1 MNPSNS
7 LQKMVLAALMAA
19 LTAAGAYMVL
29 PLGPVPIV
37 LQSLFVLLSGLL
49 LGSRW
54 AAASMGVYLLAGVLG
69 LPVFAGG
76 SGGLAKLLGP
86 TGGYLVGFPLAAFI
100 IGMVAERSRGKLW
113 LNLLGLVAGSLIIYL
128 FGVTWLKIV
137 LGISAGKALAMG
149 MFPFLPGDA
158 LKIGAAL
165 VLGRSLAPL
174 VESHSG
180 PTTYRPWPPEPYE
193 DDA

>member
-1 MNPSNS
+1 MNPNNS

-19 LTAAGAYMVL
+19 LTAAGAYMVI
-29 PLGPVPIV
+29 PIGPVPIV
-37 LQSLFVLLSGLL
+37 LQNLFVLLSGLL

-54 AAASMGVYLLAGVLG
+54 AAASISIYLLAGVLG

-76 SGGLAKLLGP
+76 SGGLTKLIGP
-86 TGGYLVGFPLAAFI
+86 TGGYLVGFLLAAYI
-100 IGMVAERSRGKLW
+100 VGLVAERSRGKLW
-113 LNLLGLVAGSLIIYL
+113 VNLIGLVAGSLVIYL
-128 FGVTWLKIV
+128 CGVTWLKVV
-137 LGISAGKALAMG
+137 LGISVTKALAMG

-165 VLGRSLAPL
+165 VLGRALAPL
-174 VESHSG
+174 VESQG
-180 PTTYRPWPPEPYE
+180 KPNAYRTWPPEPYE

>member
-1 MNPSNS
+1 MNSDNS
-7 LQKMVLAALMAA
+7 LQKMVLSALMAA

-29 PLGPVPIV
+29 PIGPVPIV

-76 SGGLAKLLGP
+76 GGGLAKLMGP
-86 TGGYLVGFPLAAFI
+86 TGGYLVGFPLAAFV
-100 IGMVAERSRGKLW
+100 IGLVAERSRGNLW
-113 LNLLGLVAGSLIIYL
+113 INLLGLVAGSLVIYL
-128 FGVTWLKIV
+128 CGVTWLKMV
-137 LGISAGKALAMG
+137 LGISVAKALVVG

-158 LKIGAAL
+158 AKIVAAL
-165 VLGRSLAPL
+165 ALSRSLVPL
-174 VESHSG
+174 MENHSRPDAYHTC
-180 PTTYRPWPPEPYE
+180 PTEASE
-193 DDA
+193 EEL

>member
-1 MNPSNS
+1 MNPGNH

-29 PLGPVPIV
+29 PIGPVPIV

-54 AAASMGVYLLAGVLG
+54 GAASMGVYLLAGLLG

-76 SGGLAKLLGP
+76 GGGLAKFLGP
-86 TGGYLVGFPLAAFI
+86 TGGYLVGFILAAFI
-100 IGMVAERSRGKLW
+100 IGLVAEHSRGKIW
-113 LNLLGLVAGSLIIYL
+113 LNLLGLVAGSLVIYL
-128 FGVTWLKIV
+128 CGVTWLKVV
-137 LGISAGKALAMG
+137 LGVSLAKALALG

-158 LKIGAAL
+158 AKIVAAL
-165 VLGRSLAPL
+165 ALGRTLAPL
-174 VESHSG
+174 VEEQG
-180 PTTYRPWPPEPYE
+180 NPARPWSTEPSE
-193 DDA
+193 GDA

>member
-1 MNPSNS
+1 MNSNTS
-7 LQKMVLAALMAA
+7 LQKMVLSALMAA

-29 PLGPVPIV
+29 PIGPVPIV

-76 SGGLAKLLGP
+76 GGGLAKLMGP
-86 TGGYLVGFPLAAFI
+86 TGGYLVGFPLAAFL
-100 IGMVAERSRGKLW
+100 IGLVAERSRGKLW
-113 LNLLGLVAGSLIIYL
+113 LNLLGLVAGSLVIYL
-128 FGVTWLKIV
+128 CGVTWLKMV
-137 LGISAGKALAMG
+137 LGISVAKALVVG

-158 LKIGAAL
+158 AKIVAAL
-165 VLGRSLAPL
+165 ALSRSLVPL
-174 VESHSG
+174 VENHSR
-180 PTTYRPWPPEPYE
+180 PSPYRPWPPEASE
-193 DDA
+193 EEL